1 VIAELLAVM
10 AIAAPAAEQPACA
23 VTRSALPA
31 HRYGTRPLWTWL
43 PANGV
48 LRVQR
53 NTDGS
58 IGTKLFW
65 MPDRDRSLQLAVQ
78 GRRLDAPG
86 RMRVLAVSW
95 GYSYNASRKGRGSW
109 ASAVAFPKAGCWRIT
124 GQAGQTRLSYVVKVV
139 PE

>member
-1 VIAELLAVM
+1 MIAELLAVM
-10 AIAAPAAEQPACA
+10 AIAAPAIDQQACP
-23 VTRSALPA
+23 VTTSALPS
-31 HRYGTRPLWTWL
+31 HRYGTRLLWTTL
-43 PANGV
+43 PTGGV

-65 MPDRDRSLQLAVQ
+65 MPDRDRSLQLVVH

-95 GYSYNASRKGRGSW
+95 GYSYTASGKGRGSW

-124 GQAGQTRLSYVVKVV
+124 GRAGPTTLSYVVKVV